1 MSTVSLLSLSPLHT
15 HTHIFVHVLKTAPT
29 LIHTQFT
36 CFWMEV
42 NTLAIYINIF
52 FERKIICLLMSLGC
66 NGGEIIH
73 VLISWFC
80 CRSDVRGCITTT
92 SACEHSGDHRKSEE
106 EGGAESLQCT
116 EVNAASKTS
125 PSRGA
130 SALIARQQLPDISAV
145 SPYPH
150 KATTWRCRSLKG
162 FQTVKF
168 QTQARD

>member
-1 MSTVSLLSLSPLHT
+1 MRTFPSFLSLSPPC
-15 HTHIFVHVLKTAPT
+15 THIFVHVLNTAPT

-52 FERKIICLLMSLGC
+52 FKRKIICLLMSLGC
-66 NGGEIIH
+66 SGGEIIH
-73 VLISWFC
+73 VLISWLC
-80 CRSDVRGCITTT
+80 CRSDARGCITTT

-106 EGGAESLQCT
+106 EGGAESLQCI

-125 PSRGA
+125 PPRGA

-145 SPYPH
+145 SQYPPH

-162 FQTVKF
+162 LQTVKF